1 MPPWQLLYVKI
12 VMLLCEMRDWCG
24 EHMTRFLCEWQD
36 ECVMIIYELNKICH
50 LNKRRMHVTLKHPMC
65 DKMWLNT
72 RWQCE
77 TIQDDVYNV
86 TMWQYNSVLNVKAVV
101 SAFNQEKALVCNRGL
116 LRDCENDCETDGSF
130 YSTNRDHPHL
140 LPAAACSDQP
150 PLSGTR
156 PRQKWCSPPSTHT
169 SRRSNCYP
177 EGLRWMASHIYEML
191 GIG

>member
-36 ECVMIIYELNKICH
+36 EFVMIIYELNKICH
-50 LNKRRMHVTLKHPMC
+50 LNKRRMYVTLKHPMS

-101 SAFNQEKALVCNRGL
+101 AAFNQEKALVGALSVIVQLHRLIVCCVPSCGEMRCGGSGVSGSWCVQCCPLYTESASNLVTAWRNTARG
-116 LRDCENDCETDGSF
+116 ENAHSS
-130 YSTNRDHPHL
+130 Y
-140 LPAAACSDQP
+140 LPDV
-150 PLSGTR
+150 
-156 PRQKWCSPPSTHT
+156 
-169 SRRSNCYP
+169 
-177 EGLRWMASHIYEML
+177 I
-191 GIG
+191 